1 MLLWEAV
8 STRKPPQQGRQ
19 TVIQPVTAR
28 LRSLQPP
35 DRCTAV
41 TRVGRH
47 CRCRKAPG
55 SEFCA
60 FHDPVLSA
68 QIREKAQA
76 KREERRRQLGA
87 LPEGYLKTLTNVDGI
102 ASALDRLYREVRL
115 GVVSPRTAAVM
126 LAIVDRLLAYDKLVS
141 TVGRH
146 RVSKKRRALEV
157 RQQVAKV
164 LDEMKVRGPA
174 KPLKAAPPAPP
185 VPKQPAAQTA
195 NQPPG

>member
-8 STRKPPQQGRQ
+8 GGKKPPHQGKQ
-19 TVIQPVTAR
+19 TITQPATAW
-28 LRSLQPP
+28 LRSIQPP
-35 DRCTAV
+35 DRCGAM

-47 CRCRKAPG
+47 CRCRRAPG

-60 FHDPVLSA
+60 FHDPVLAA

-76 KREERRRQLGA
+76 KREERRRQMGA

-115 GVVSPRTAAVM
+115 GVISPRTASVM

-141 TVGRH
+141 AVGR
-146 RVSKKRRALEV
+146 RRANKKLRALEV
-157 RQQVAKV
+157 RQQEIGRAHV
-164 LDEMKVRGPA
+164 
-174 KPLKAAPPAPP
+174 
-185 VPKQPAAQTA
+185 
-195 NQPPG
+195 